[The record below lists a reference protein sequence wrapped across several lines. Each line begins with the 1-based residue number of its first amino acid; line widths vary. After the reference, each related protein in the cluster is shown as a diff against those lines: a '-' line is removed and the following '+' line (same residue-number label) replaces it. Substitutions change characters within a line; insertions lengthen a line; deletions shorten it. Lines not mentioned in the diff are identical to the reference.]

1 MVSKR
6 RIPFRGDRRRDP
18 DLIREGQRRQRIAL
32 GLIGF
37 FLLAVMGIIAAGYV
51 IIFVVPPQQLV
62 VKVNDVEYTRG
73 DMVKL
78 LRVKQKGA
86 EFFGGQFSTSSEIF
100 QSLQVIVEN
109 EMIAQ
114 SAPSLG
120 VTVSEDEV
128 KAYIKDLIGP
138 RSDGSKTPKQ
148 LDREF
153 RETYLQYL
161 NTIQLSESEHRD
173 LIRKSML
180 RGRFR
185 QYIGESVPSI
195 GEHVHLYRLTMR
207 QNDAI
212 AIMQD
217 KFKDTIGDTKD
228 ADQLRGLYK
237 SIVRE
242 FSRDDPET
250 VRKGGEVGWVT
261 PGIFE
266 NFDDIIFSLEP
277 GKLSSPTSDYENPTN
292 TDLIFFMITEHQQ
305 AREIDSASREK
316 LKTNALQDWLNKE
329 RENHEVFALFNSDI
343 YNWMIAQLGISSSIT
358 PTPVPKSPLQQLG
371 F

>member
-1 MVSKR
+1 VVSKR

-18 DLIREGQRRQRIAL
+18 DLRKEGQRRQRIAL
-32 GLIGF
+32 GLIGI
-37 FLLAVMGIIAAGYV
+37 LLLMVMGIIVAGYV
-51 IIFVVPPQQLV
+51 VIFVMPPQQLV

-109 EMIAQ
+109 EIIAQ

-120 VTVSEDEV
+120 VTVSEGEV
-128 KAYIKDLIGP
+128 DARIKYLIGP
-138 RSDGSKTPKQ
+138 RPDPYKTPKQ
-148 LDREF
+148 ADREF

-161 NTIQLSESEHRD
+161 NAIQLSESEHHD

-180 RGRFR
+180 RGKFR
-185 QYIGESVPSI
+185 QYIGETVPSI
-195 GEHVHLYRLTMR
+195 GKHVHLYRLTMR

-212 AIMQD
+212 LIMQD
-217 KFKDTIGDTKD
+217 KFKDSIGDAKD
-228 ADQLRGLYK
+228 ADELRGLYK
-237 SIVRE
+237 GIVRE

-250 VRKGGEVGWVT
+250 IRKGGEIGWIT

-277 GKLSSPTSDYENPTN
+277 GELSSPTSDYENPTN
-292 TDLIFFMITEHQQ
+292 TDIIFFMIAERQQ
-305 AREIDSASREK
+305 TRAIDANSREK

-358 PTPVPKSPLQQLG
+358 PTPAPKSPLQQLG